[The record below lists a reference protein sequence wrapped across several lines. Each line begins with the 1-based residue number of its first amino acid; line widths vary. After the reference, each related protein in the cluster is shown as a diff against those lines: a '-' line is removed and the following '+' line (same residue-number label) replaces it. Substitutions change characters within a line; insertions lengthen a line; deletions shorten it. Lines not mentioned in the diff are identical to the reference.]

1 MMEEQAPF
9 EATNTM
15 DDLLARKHDAIQ
27 RMLPTFP
34 NQPDPRTDFGLM
46 ITAYGVDHVITF
58 CHRRAADHDAHA
70 RWYRNMAD
78 HLMFGAPD
86 PRVSAGA

>member
-1 MMEEQAPF
+1 MENQAPF

-15 DDLLARKHDAIQ
+15 DDMLARKHDAIQ

-46 ITAYGVDHVITF
+46 IAAYGVDHVITF
-58 CHRRAADHDAHA
+58 CERRHADHAEHS
-70 RWYRNMAD
+70 RWYSAMAA
-78 HLMFGAPD
+78 HLRGLGPD